1 MMSRVGTRKAN
12 ACLILLAAAVAGIVF
27 YYSLHSAEP
36 VYQGKALRSWL
47 EQFGTNHWAPGHG
60 GNLDRQAE
68 TALQHFGTNAV
79 PIYLQMM
86 TTRESPLKVKLLTLG
101 EKPWLAA
108 CHFPSVAQ
116 YRKQLDLRKT
126 LGAYGFVALGEK
138 AKPCIPALIALNNDN
153 DQRTRYLAIFALR
166 CLAPIASEALPEMIA
181 CLNDPDFTIRSE
193 AAMALGDVHQ
203 EPEKLVRI
211 LMDFLEKYRADRIN
225 WFPSGD
231 AISSLAKFGAKAK
244 PAVPL
249 LIELLNDP
257 ELGVRGVASNALI
270 EIDRDAAAKAG
281 VR

>member
-1 MMSRVGTRKAN
+1 MMSRVGTRKTS
-12 ACLILLAAAVAGIVF
+12 ACLILLAASVAGVVF
-27 YYSLHSAEP
+27 YYSLPSVEP
-36 VYQGKALRSWL
+36 AYQGKALRSWL

-101 EKPWLAA
+101 EKPWLDAF
-108 CHFPSVAQ
+108 HFPSVAQ

-126 LGAYGFVALGEK
+126 LGAYGFIALGEK

-225 WFPSGD
+225 WFPSYD
-231 AISSLAKFGAKAK
+231 AIRSLAKFGTQAKS
-244 PAVPL
+244 AVPL
-249 LIELLNDP
+249 LVELLNDP
-257 ELGVRGVASNALI
+257 QQGIREAATNSLR
-270 EIDRDAAAKAG
+270 EIDSEAAAKAG
-281 VR
+281 VK